1 MENIDKSQ
9 YTPMM
14 RQYLTIKEDYIDAI
28 VFFRLGDFYEMFFT
42 DAFIASKELEI
53 QLTARDAGNK
63 DKVPMCGVPHHAADA
78 YIERLIN
85 KGFKVA
91 ICEQIEDPSISKGIV
106 KRDVVRLI
114 TPGTFIEN
122 KSDEISYIAAIG
134 ININNY
140 TISYLD
146 LSTGDSYSLVLPK
159 DINILINELLQIS
172 PKEIVIS
179 NFFDK
184 THLEKYIKSEG
195 VVVSLN
201 NDVET
206 SPLFDNLYNELPSK
220 DEQKT
225 FKRLLNYII
234 KTQKR
239 ELMHLKKAVVLE
251 ASSFLRMD
259 SNTTRNLELTET
271 LRSNNR
277 IGSLFWLIDKCE
289 TAMGSRYLKRQILR
303 PLVNKDILETR
314 YDTID
319 ILNKE
324 FITKQEINDLLKN
337 VYDLERIVGRISYGN
352 TNGKD
357 LAQLRRSLGILPE
370 LKECL
375 LKLNNPHTEFLSKSI
390 DSLDEFHK
398 LLEKAVVNDPPLTI
412 KEGGIIKE
420 GYNELLDEIKNKSL
434 NIKEWLKELEETE
447 RERTGI
453 KKLKIGYN
461 RVFGYYI
468 EIPRGQVGN
477 VKDEFGYTRKQTLS
491 NSERYITD
499 ELKQKETIILSGQEQ
514 SVKLE
519 YELFIELRNE
529 SRKRISVIQ
538 KNANILSEVDMMTT
552 LSTISEELNLIRPVL
567 TTDAYIEILDSR
579 HPVVEKV
586 LTDGEFVPNNIILN
600 QDTNILLITGP
611 NMSGKSTYM
620 RQMALTVILA
630 QIGSFVPASSAKIP
644 VFDAIYTRIGAA
656 DDLVSGKSTFMVE
669 MLDANNAIKNATEN
683 SLILFDE
690 IGRGTA
696 TYDGMALA
704 QAIIEYIHEKIKCK
718 TFFSTHY
725 HELTD
730 LDKSLPS
737 LRNVHVSAK
746 DENGKII
753 FLHKI
758 KPGPTDK
765 SYGINVASLADL
777 PKGLIERSKV
787 ILNDLERNH
796 QKLSDASSINLFNF
810 SEFDEEEEG
819 INDDF
824 ESEIIK
830 ELKDLSI
837 EDVTPLEALNIL
849 NKIINKL

>member
-14 RQYLTIKEDYIDAI
+14 RQYLTIKEDYNDAI

-42 DAFIASKELEI
+42 DAFLASRELEI
-53 QLTARDAGNK
+53 QLTGRDAGTK
-63 DKVPMCGVPHHAADA
+63 EKVPMCGVPHHAAAA
-78 YIERLIN
+78 YIERLIL
-85 KGFKVA
+85 KGYKVA
-91 ICEQIEDPSISKGIV
+91 ICEQVEDPSVAKGIV

-122 KSDEISYIAAIG
+122 KSDEINYIAAIG

-140 TISYLD
+140 TISFLD
-146 LSTGDSYSLVLPK
+146 LSTGESYSLNLPK
-159 DINILINELLQIS
+159 DLNILINELLQIS
-172 PKEIVIS
+172 PKEIIIS
-179 NFFDK
+179 NFFDE
-184 THLEKYIKSEG
+184 THLEKYIKAEG
-195 VVVSLN
+195 IVVSIN
-201 NDVET
+201 NEVEVP
-206 SPLFDNLYNELPSK
+206 SVFDDLYKHLPTK
-220 DEQKT
+220 EEKKT

-234 KTQKR
+234 RTQKR
-239 ELMHLKKAVVLE
+239 ELMHLKKAIILE
-251 ASSFLRMD
+251 ASSYVKMD
-259 SNTTRNLELTET
+259 SNTIRNLELTET
-271 LRSNNR
+271 LRTNNR

-289 TAMGSRYLKRQILR
+289 TAMGSRYLKKQILR
-303 PLVNKDILETR
+303 PLVNKEILETR

-324 FITKQEINDLLKN
+324 FITKQEIKDSLKN

-357 LAQLRRSLGILPE
+357 LVQLRKSLSILPN
-370 LKECL
+370 LKTDL
-375 LKLNNPHTEFLSKSI
+375 LLFKNPHTDFLSE
-390 DSLDEFHK
+390 SLNPLTEYYN
-398 LLEKAVVNDPPLTI
+398 LLSEAIVDDPPLTI

-420 GYNELLDEIKNKSL
+420 GFNSDLDEIRNNAL
-434 NIKEWLKELEETE
+434 NIKSWLKELEESE
-447 RERTGI
+447 REKTGI

-468 EIPRGQVGN
+468 EIPKGQIAN
-477 VKDEFGYTRKQTLS
+477 VKEEFGYTRKQTLS
-491 NSERYITD
+491 NSERYITE
-499 ELKQKETIILSGQEQ
+499 ELKQKETIILSSEER
-514 SVKLE
+514 SIKLE
-519 YELFIELRNE
+519 YELFLELRDI
-529 SRKRISVIQ
+529 SRSKITIIQ
-538 KNANILSEVDMMTT
+538 KNANIISEIDMMIA
-552 LSTISEELNLIRPVL
+552 LSIISEELNLVRPTLVENNI
-567 TTDAYIEILDSR
+567 IEIIESR

-586 LTDGEFVPNNIILN
+586 LTDTVFVPNDILLDKN
-600 QDTNILLITGP
+600 TNILLVTGP

-620 RQMALTVILA
+620 RQMALTTILA
-630 QIGSFVPASSAKIP
+630 QIGSFVPATRAKLP
-644 VFDAIYTRIGAA
+644 VFDAIFTRIGAA

-730 LDKSLPS
+730 LDQSLKT
-737 LRNVHVSAK
+737 LKNVHVSAK
-746 DENGKII
+746 DKDGSII
-753 FLHKI
+753 FLHKV
-758 KPGPTDK
+758 KDGPTDK

-777 PKGLIERSKV
+777 PKGLIARDKI
-787 ILNDLERNH
+787 ILIDLERNH
-796 QKLSDASSINLFNF
+796 QKLSESVNINLFNF
-810 SEFDEEEEG
+810 DDYIEEEKITHEE
-819 INDDF
+819 N
-824 ESEIIK
+824 EIIR
-830 ELKDLSI
+830 ELKEVSI
-837 EDVTPLEALNIL
+837 EELTPLEALNIL

>member
-1 MENIDKSQ
+1 MEGIDKSQ

-14 RQYLTIKEDYIDAI
+14 RQYLTIKEDYNDAI

-42 DAFIASKELEI
+42 DAFLASRELEI
-53 QLTARDAGNK
+53 QLTGRDAGTK
-63 DKVPMCGVPHHAADA
+63 EKVPMCGVPHHAADS
-78 YIERLIN
+78 YIERLIL
-85 KGFKVA
+85 KGYKVA
-91 ICEQIEDPSISKGIV
+91 ICEQVEDPSVAKGIV

-122 KSDEISYIAAIG
+122 KSEDISYLAAIG

-140 TISYLD
+140 TISFLD
-146 LSTGDSYSLVLPK
+146 LSTGESYSLLLPK
-159 DINILINELLQIS
+159 DLNILINELLQIS

-179 NFFDK
+179 NFFDE

-195 VVVSLN
+195 IAVSIN
-201 NDVET
+201 NDIEVPEV
-206 SPLFDNLYNELPSK
+206 FDDLYKHLPTK
-220 DEQKT
+220 EEKKT

-234 KTQKR
+234 RTQKR
-239 ELMHLKKAVVLE
+239 ELMHLKKAIVLE
-251 ASSFLRMD
+251 ASSYVKMD
-259 SNTTRNLELTET
+259 SNTIRNLELTET
-271 LRSNNR
+271 LRHNNR

-289 TAMGSRYLKRQILR
+289 TAMGSRYLKKQILR
-303 PLVNKDILETR
+303 PIVNKETLETR

-324 FITKQEINDLLKN
+324 FIIKQEIKDLLKN

-357 LAQLRRSLGILPE
+357 LVQLRKSLSILPN
-370 LKECL
+370 LKKDL
-375 LKLNNPHTEFLSKSI
+375 LSLKNAHTTFLSESL
-390 DSLDEFHK
+390 DSLNEFFN
-398 LLEKAVVNDPPLTI
+398 LLTNSLVDDPPLTI

-420 GYNELLDEIKNKSL
+420 GYNSDLDEIRNDAL
-434 NIKEWLKELEETE
+434 NIKSWLKELEETE
-447 RERTGI
+447 RTRTGI

-468 EIPRGQVGN
+468 EIPRGQIAN

-499 ELKQKETIILSGQEQ
+499 ELKRKETIILSSEER
-514 SVKLE
+514 SINLE
-519 YELFIELRNE
+519 YELFLELRDKARNE
-529 SRKRISVIQ
+529 ITVIQ
-538 KNANILSEVDMMTT
+538 KNANIISEIDMMIA
-552 LSTISEELNLIRPVL
+552 LSIVSEELNLTRPILIDDNIV
-567 TTDAYIEILDSR
+567 EIIASR

-586 LTDGEFVPNNIILN
+586 LTDTEFVPNDILLDKN
-600 QDTNILLITGP
+600 TNILLITGP

-620 RQMALTVILA
+620 RQMALTTILA
-630 QIGSFVPASSAKIP
+630 QIGSFVPAKSAKIP
-644 VFDAIYTRIGAA
+644 VFDAIFTRIGAA

-669 MLDANNAIKNATEN
+669 MLDANNAIKNATKK

-704 QAIIEYIHEKIKCK
+704 QAIIEYIHEKIECI

-730 LDKSLPS
+730 LDKSLKT
-737 LRNVHVSAK
+737 LKNVHVSAK
-746 DENGKII
+746 DKDGAII

-758 KPGPTDK
+758 KDGPTDK
-765 SYGINVASLADL
+765 SYGINVASLAKL
-777 PKGLIERSKV
+777 PKGLIARAKI

-796 QKLSDASSINLFNF
+796 QKLSESVNINLFNF
-810 SEFDEEEEG
+810 DEYVEEEIITKEE
-819 INDDF
+819 N
-824 ESEIIK
+824 EIIK
-830 ELKDLSI
+830 ELKEVSI
-837 EDVTPLEALNIL
+837 EELTPLEALNIL
-849 NKIINKL
+849 NKIINKI

>member
-1 MENIDKSQ
+1 MEHIDKSQ

-14 RQYLTIKEDYIDAI
+14 RQYLTIKEDYNDAI

-42 DAFIASKELEI
+42 DAYIASRELEI
-53 QLTARDAGNK
+53 QLTARDAGAK
-63 DKVPMCGVPHHAADA
+63 ERVPMCGVPHHSAEG

-91 ICEQIEDPSISKGIV
+91 ICEQVQNPSEAKGIV

-114 TPGTFIEN
+114 TPGTYIES
-122 KSDEISYIAAIG
+122 KSEDQNYLASIG

-140 TISYLD
+140 TIAYLD
-146 LSTGDSYSLVLPK
+146 LSTGDSYSLTLPK
-159 DINILINELLQIS
+159 DLNILINELLQIS
-172 PKEIVIS
+172 PKEIIVS
-179 NFFDK
+179 DFFDQ

-195 VVVSLN
+195 VLVSLN
-201 NDVET
+201 NDIEVN
-206 SPLFDNLYNELPSK
+206 SLFEDLYIDLPSK
-220 DEQKT
+220 EEKKT

-239 ELMHLKKAVVLE
+239 ELMHLKKAIVLE
-251 ASSFLRMD
+251 ASSYVKMD
-259 SNTTRNLELTET
+259 SNTIKNLELTET
-271 LRSNNR
+271 LRHNNR

-303 PLVNKDILETR
+303 PLVNKDTIETR

-324 FITKQEINDLLKN
+324 FIIKEEIKELLKN

-352 TNGKD
+352 TNAKD
-357 LAQLRRSLGILPE
+357 LVQLRRSIGILPE
-370 LKECL
+370 LKEK
-375 LKLNNPHTEFLSKSI
+375 LKELNNSHTTFLSNEI
-390 DSLDEFHK
+390 DALEEFHT
-398 LLEKAVVNDPPLTI
+398 LLSNAITDDPPLTI

-420 GYNELLDEIKNKSL
+420 GYNNELDEIKNAAL
-434 NIKEWLKELEETE
+434 NIKQWLEELAEQE
-447 RERTGI
+447 RERTGV

-461 RVFGYYI
+461 RVFGYFI
-468 EIPRGQVGN
+468 EVPKGQVQN
-477 VKDEFGYTRKQTLS
+477 IKDEFGYTRKQTLS
-491 NSERYITD
+491 NSERYITE
-499 ELKQKETIILSGQEQ
+499 ELKQKETIILTSEDK

-519 YELFIELRNE
+519 YDLFIELRDIA
-529 SRKRISVIQ
+529 RTKISIIQ
-538 KNANILSEVDMMTT
+538 KNANIISEIDMMIS
-552 LSTISEELNLIRPVL
+552 LSVISEDLNLIRPTL
-567 TTDAYIEILDSR
+567 TTKNKVEIIESR

-586 LTDGEFVPNNIILN
+586 LVDDTFVPNDIIL
-600 QDTNILLITGP
+600 DDKTNILLITGP

-620 RQMALTVILA
+620 RQMALTVIMA
-630 QIGSFVPASSAKIP
+630 QIGSFVPARKANLP
-644 VFDAIYTRIGAA
+644 VFDSIFTRIGAA

-669 MLDANNAIKNATEN
+669 MLDANNAIKNATKD

-730 LDKSLPS
+730 LEESLTN
-737 LRNVHVSAK
+737 LKNVHVSAK
-746 DENGKII
+746 EEAGKII

-758 KPGPTDK
+758 KQGPTDK
-765 SYGINVASLADL
+765 SYGINVASLAEL
-777 PKGLIERSKV
+777 PDGLIVRAKQ
-787 ILNDLERNH
+787 ILKDLEFNH
-796 QKLSDASSINLFNF
+796 QKLSDDTSITLFNF
-810 SEFDEEEEG
+810 DEFEEETPQLE
-819 INDDF
+819 N
-824 ESEIIK
+824 EIIE
-830 ELKDLSI
+830 ELKEISI
-837 EDVTPLEALNIL
+837 DEVTPIEALNLL

>member
-1 MENIDKSQ
+1 MEGIDKSQ

-14 RQYLTIKEDYIDAI
+14 RQYLTIKEDYNDAI

-42 DAFIASKELEI
+42 DAFLASRELEI
-53 QLTARDAGNK
+53 QLTGRDAGTK
-63 DKVPMCGVPHHAADA
+63 EKIPMCGVPHHAADS
-78 YIERLIN
+78 YIERLIL
-85 KGFKVA
+85 KGYKVA
-91 ICEQIEDPSISKGIV
+91 ICEQVEDPSVAKGIV
-106 KRDVVRLI
+106 KREVVRLI

-122 KSDEISYIAAIG
+122 KSEEISYLAAIG

-140 TISYLD
+140 TISFLD
-146 LSTGDSYSLVLPK
+146 LSTGESYSLVLPK
-159 DINILINELLQIS
+159 DLNILMNELLQIS

-179 NFFDK
+179 NFFDE

-195 VVVSLN
+195 IAVSIN
-201 NDVET
+201 NET
-206 SPLFDNLYNELPSK
+206 EVPEVFDDLYKHLPTK
-220 DEQKT
+220 EEKKT

-234 KTQKR
+234 RTQKR
-239 ELMHLKKAVVLE
+239 ELMHLKKAIVLE
-251 ASSFLRMD
+251 ASSYVKMD
-259 SNTTRNLELTET
+259 SNTIRNLELTET
-271 LRSNNR
+271 LRHNNR

-289 TAMGSRYLKRQILR
+289 TAMGSRYLKKQILR
-303 PLVNKDILETR
+303 PIVNKETLETR

-324 FITKQEINDLLKN
+324 FIIKQEIKDLLKN

-357 LAQLRRSLGILPE
+357 LVQLRKSLSILPN
-370 LKECL
+370 LKKDL
-375 LKLNNPHTEFLSKSI
+375 LSLKNSHTTFLSESLDSLTEFF
-390 DSLDEFHK
+390 SLLTNSLVD
-398 LLEKAVVNDPPLTI
+398 DPPLTI

-420 GYNELLDEIKNKSL
+420 GCNSDLDEIRNNAL
-434 NIKEWLKELEETE
+434 NIKSWLKELEETE

-453 KKLKIGYN
+453 RKLKIGYN

-468 EIPRGQVGN
+468 EVPKGQIAN

-491 NSERYITD
+491 NSERYITE
-499 ELKQKETIILSGQEQ
+499 ELKQKETIILSSEER
-514 SVKLE
+514 SINLE
-519 YELFIELRNE
+519 YELFLELRDKARNE
-529 SRKRISVIQ
+529 ISVIQ
-538 KNANILSEVDMMTT
+538 KNANIISEIDMMIA
-552 LSTISEELNLIRPVL
+552 LSIVSEELNLTRPILV
-567 TTDAYIEILDSR
+567 DNNIVEIIASR

-586 LTDGEFVPNNIILN
+586 LTDTEFVPNDILLDKN
-600 QDTNILLITGP
+600 TNILLITGP

-620 RQMALTVILA
+620 RQMALTTILA
-630 QIGSFVPASSAKIP
+630 QIGSFVPAKSAKIP
-644 VFDAIYTRIGAA
+644 VFDAIFTRIGAA

-669 MLDANNAIKNATEN
+669 MLDANNAIKNATKK

-704 QAIIEYIHEKIKCK
+704 QAIIEYIHEKIECV

-730 LDKSLPS
+730 LDKSLKT
-737 LRNVHVSAK
+737 LKNVHVSAK
-746 DENGKII
+746 DKDGAII

-758 KPGPTDK
+758 KDGPTDK
-765 SYGINVASLADL
+765 SYGINVASLANL
-777 PKGLIERSKV
+777 PKGLIARAKI

-796 QKLSDASSINLFNF
+796 QKLSESVSINLFNF
-810 SEFDEEEEG
+810 DEYVEEEAITKEE
-819 INDDF
+819 N
-824 ESEIIK
+824 EIIK
-830 ELKDLSI
+830 ELKEVSI
-837 EDVTPLEALNIL
+837 DELTPLEALNIL

>member
-1 MENIDKSQ
+1 MNNIDKSQ

-14 RQYLTIKEDYIDAI
+14 RQYLTIKEDYNDAI

-63 DKVPMCGVPHHAADA
+63 DKVPMCGVPHHAAAA

-91 ICEQIEDPSISKGIV
+91 ICEQVEDPSVAKGIV
-106 KRDVVRLI
+106 KREVVRLI
-114 TPGTFIEN
+114 TPGTYIEN

-159 DINILINELLQIS
+159 DLNILINELLQIS

-195 VVVSLN
+195 VVVSIN
-201 NDVET
+201 NDIET
-206 SPLFDNLYNELPSK
+206 SEIFDNLFSELPSK
-220 DEQKT
+220 EEKKT

-234 KTQKR
+234 RTQKR
-239 ELMHLKKAVVLE
+239 ELMHLKKVVVLE
-251 ASSFLRMD
+251 ASSFMRMD

-303 PLVNKDILETR
+303 PLVNKEIIETR

-324 FITKQEINDLLKN
+324 FITKQEIKDLLKN

-370 LKECL
+370 LKVCL
-375 LKLNNPHTEFLSKSI
+375 SKLDNSHTQFLSDSI
-390 DSLDEFHK
+390 DSLDEFHD
-398 LLEKAVVNDPPLTI
+398 LLEKSVVSDPPLTI
-412 KEGGIIKE
+412 KEGGIIKK
-420 GYNELLDEIKNKSL
+420 GYNDLLDEIKNKSL
-434 NIKEWLKELEETE
+434 NVKEWLKELEETE
-447 RERTGI
+447 RIKTGI

-468 EIPRGQVGN
+468 EIPRGQIVN

-491 NSERYITD
+491 NSERYITE
-499 ELKQKETIILSGQEQ
+499 ELKQKETIILSGEEK
-514 SVKLE
+514 SIKLE
-519 YELFIELRNE
+519 YELFIELRDE
-529 SRKRISVIQ
+529 SRKLISIIQ
-538 KNANILSEVDMMTT
+538 KNANIISEIDMMI
-552 LSTISEELNLIRPVL
+552 SMSIISEELNLIRPIL
-567 TTDAYIEILDSR
+567 TEDAYIEILDSR

-586 LTDGEFVPNNIILN
+586 LTESEFVPNNIILN

-630 QIGSFVPASSAKIP
+630 QIGSFVPASSAKVP
-644 VFDAIYTRIGAA
+644 VFDAIFTRIGAA

-669 MLDANNAIKNATEN
+669 MLDANNAIKNATKD

-730 LDKSLPS
+730 LDKTLSN

-746 DENGKII
+746 DENGKIV

-765 SYGINVASLADL
+765 SYGINVASLAEL

-810 SEFDEEEEG
+810 SEFEEEDTVDEH
-819 INDDF
+819 

-830 ELKDLSI
+830 ELKDVSI
-837 EDVTPLEALNIL
+837 EDLTPLEALNIL